1 MAGRDRRS
9 CIEFFIGPPVGRA
22 VARLNLC
29 LLCNL
34 ERVVDLDAEIADC
47 ALQLGVTQQELHGSQ
62 VEPQLADPSLQDPR
76 VLTFAEVR

>member
-1 MAGRDRRS
+1 MTEKRS
-9 CIEFFIGPPVGRA
+9 VVTVYFWPRPPGDRA
-22 VARLNLC
+22 VARLDLC

-34 ERVVDLDAEIADC
+34 ERVVNLDAEIADC